1 MKEKKNKIPSYRR
14 KLFLLA
20 LAAVGAFAVGVT
32 AAAVLHYM
40 SLDNRLR
47 TPKVEAHVE
56 EDLSDGKK
64 VKFTNAGTA
73 NIFIRAAWGESW
85 RLDGSPGEILSNQC
99 ETRVE
104 GTWVQAAEPQWQGVE
119 NKSESVSD
127 EILWQ
132 DGGDGWWYYKR
143 VLPPGEETEYILETV
158 DFTNLEKLK
167 EEDREKYKKA
177 SYDLHF
183 TLEAVQASE
192 DCQVSQDAV
201 HALFGKRAAV
211 KETENPD
218 SWKIVW
224 EDKKTEEITWDFSSE
239 QTRKKGIRETG
250 GEGTD
255 E

>member
-20 LAAVGAFAVGVT
+20 LAAVGSFAVGVT

-47 TPKVEAHVE
+47 TPKAEAQVE

-64 VKFTNAGTA
+64 VKFTNTGTA
-73 NIFIRAAWGESW
+73 NVFIRVAWGESW
-85 RLDGSPGEILSNQC
+85 RLDASPGEILSNQC

-104 GTWVQAAEPQWQGVE
+104 GAWVQAAEPQWLGVE
-119 NKSESVSD
+119 NKSEGSSD

-132 DGGDGWWYYKR
+132 DGGDGWWYYKK

-167 EEDREKYKKA
+167 EEDLEKYKKA

-201 HALFGKRAAV
+201 HALFGEKTFVA
-211 KETENPD
+211 ETGKAET
-218 SWKIVW
+218 WERVW
-224 EDKKTEEITWDFSSE
+224 SNKKTNKITWNFSSG
-239 QTRKKGIRETG
+239 QTGKKEIREAG
-250 GEGTD
+250 GEEAD